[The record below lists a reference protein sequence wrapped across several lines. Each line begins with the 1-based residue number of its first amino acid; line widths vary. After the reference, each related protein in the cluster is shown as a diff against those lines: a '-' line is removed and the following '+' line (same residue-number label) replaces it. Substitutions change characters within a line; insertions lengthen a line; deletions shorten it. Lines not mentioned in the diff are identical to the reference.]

1 MIEFSVVIPV
11 YNKEP
16 HVARAITSVLSQTH
30 PAKEILVIDDA
41 STDRSIDIIKE
52 IAGDRVKLLRRDT
65 PGPGGYA
72 ARNLGINEAA
82 SEWIAFLD
90 ADDAW
95 KPDHLATID
104 AALDATSDTV
114 GCAFVGNLVSSGSDD
129 DAMASTVTRMPVS
142 DTTRLDF
149 DDFLRLW
156 LAFEESPIHTSGT
169 AIKRSVLLDVGGFPE
184 GRCERGGDKDLWLRT
199 CAATEAIAIAKVT
212 SIYYRDAVNMV
223 TRQAS
228 QNRAHCMCYSLD
240 KLQVGAVGERRKLL
254 QRLHNFEIFRY
265 AVLSWRTGDF
275 DRSQFRQYY
284 AMRDPIGF
292 LMLQAMKIVPEKRVR
307 MIRPLLRKMRNSGA
321 RDRQQAKSDQSKVGP
336 EHTTT

>member
-16 HVARAITSVLSQTH
+16 HVARAIASVLNQSC
-30 PAKEILVIDDA
+30 PPREILVIDDA
-41 STDRSIDIIKE
+41 STDRSIEIIAE
-52 IAGDRVKLLRRDT
+52 MAGDKVRMLERDT

-72 ARNLGINEAA
+72 ARNLGIKEATSA
-82 SEWIAFLD
+82 WIAFLD

-95 KPDHLATID
+95 KPDHLAT
-104 AALDATSDTV
+104 LDATLETAPDTV
-114 GCAFVGNLVSSGSDD
+114 GCAFVGNLVRSSSDD
-129 DAMASTVTRMPVS
+129 DAMADTVTRMPVCE
-142 DTTRLDF
+142 TTHLDF

-156 LAFEESPIHTSGT
+156 LAFEDSPVHTSGT

-199 CAATEAIAIAKVT
+199 CAATEALAIAKVT
-212 SIYYRDAVNMV
+212 SIYYRDAINMV

-240 KLQVGAVGERRKLL
+240 KLQASSSGERRKLL
-254 QRLHNFEIFRY
+254 QKLHNFEVFRY
-265 AVLSWRTGDF
+265 AVLSWRKGDF

-284 AMRDPIGF
+284 TLRDPIGF
-292 LMLQAMKIVPEKRVR
+292 LMLQGMKVVPERRVR
-307 MIRPLLRKMRNSGA
+307 MFRPLLRKLRGVASGNRQEVA
-321 RDRQQAKSDQSKVGP
+321 SEQRDAGP
-336 EHTTT
+336 ERKTT